1 MAWWIVIAIASTAE
15 IGQAPAFA
23 YYVCGILGSIS
34 FIMVNTVSNEQL
46 NGAGGYEGGACGSSG
61 IKIWL
66 FTGFVLGF
74 ASVIASVWLM
84 ISEFS
89 VSQKTT
95 QGIGIV
101 LQNFFILFASLIYK
115 FGRSDETSFGGF

>member
-1 MAWWIVIAIASTAE
+1 MAWWIVIGIASTAE
-15 IGQAPAFA
+15 KGNAPDFA

-34 FIMVNTVSNEQL
+34 FLMVNTVSNEML
-46 NGAGGYEGGACGSSG
+46 NGAGYEGGVCGSSG

-89 VSQKTT
+89 NTEKTT

-101 LQNFFILFASLIYK
+101 LQNFFILLASLIYK
-115 FGRSDETSFGGF
+115 FARLDETSFGGF

>member
-1 MAWWIVIAIASTAE
+1 MAWWIVIGIAATSE
-15 IGQAPAFA
+15 KDQAPDFA
-23 YYVCGILGSIS
+23 YYICGILGTLSL
-34 FIMVNTVSNEQL
+34 IMVNTVSNEML
-46 NGAGGYEGGACGSSG
+46 NGAGYEGGVCGSSG

-89 VSQKTT
+89 QNSTKTQ
-95 QGIGIV
+95 QGVGIV